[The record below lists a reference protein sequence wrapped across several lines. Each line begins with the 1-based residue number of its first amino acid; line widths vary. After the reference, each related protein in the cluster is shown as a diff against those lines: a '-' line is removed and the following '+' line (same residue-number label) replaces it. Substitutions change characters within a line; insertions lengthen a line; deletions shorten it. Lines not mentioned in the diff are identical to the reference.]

1 MSEQT
6 AVVPGGADTGWLPL
20 VKGGTESY
28 TVPANEIW
36 LLTSARLRY
45 TSDATVATRYYRMRV
60 RDTAAAD
67 PQASI
72 VIIGGSSVASLD
84 KQYQFGV
91 TLPGGDITS
100 ATVPGGAYLVV
111 TGLRVIEVSVDAGA
125 PAGDTW
131 TAAFHAW
138 RVRGAR

>member
-1 MSEQT
+1 MNQV
-6 AVVPGGADTGWLPL
+6 AVVPGGADSGWLPL
-20 VKGGTESY
+20 IKGGTVSY

-45 TSDATVATRYYRMRV
+45 TSDATVVTRYYRFRV

-72 VIIGGSSVASLD
+72 VLIGGSSAASLD
-84 KQYQFGV
+84 KQFQFGV
-91 TLPGGDITS
+91 SLPGGDITS
-100 ATVPGGAYLVV
+100 AAVPSGGWLVV
-111 TGLRVIEVSVDAGA
+111 TGLRVIEVSVDGGA

-131 TAAFHAW
+131 TAAFHVW
-138 RVRGAR
+138 KVRAAR